1 MTNEWMG
8 GREYNISAGSQPKE
22 VGHLYANQAC
32 LLLCPS
38 SCTIKKIE
46 DKEKERGLLRE
57 SIEKRIM
64 EVRKNTFKR
73 RWNERALNGYGK

>member
-38 SCTIKKIE
+38 SCTMKKME
-46 DKEKERGLLRE
+46 DKGKERGLLE
-57 SIEKRIM
+57 SIEKRMM
-64 EVRKNTFKR
+64 EARKRKLKR